1 MVVVHLPIRVWCL
14 LAVAYVLCVKCLA
27 VWSEKEHLFVSNV
40 PWWRREETVDFMFPQ
55 WCNSWE
61 LVRFR
66 ANTTHRRRSLYGQDW
81 SKLFQISLICRQS
94 HLKLRNEKL
103 FDRNS
108 FLQIFKVVVVSFICT
123 RHLEALKRNLWHD
136 IFLYLK
142 IICSVYVLGSII
154 KLIPKAVT
162 SFFAHFARRRHRKIR
177 IIVHKM

>member
-1 MVVVHLPIRVWCL
+1 MSFSCCL
-14 LAVAYVLCVKCLA
+14 RTLCKMSGSVIWKRTSLRFQRALTTKGGNCRL
-27 VWSEKEHLFVSNV
+27 HVS
-40 PWWRREETVDFMFPQ
+40 PQ

-162 SFFAHFARRRHRKIR
+162 SFFAHFSRRRHRKIR